1 MNTYLQNS
9 LIIKSFFTL
18 IFFLII
24 FPLYSQDGES
34 IFKLNC
40 AACHT
45 IGKGTLIGPDLANV
59 HLRRN
64 RDWLFK
70 IIRSSQTLINSGD
83 ETAIALFKQFNMV
96 QMPDQTAFTDDDLNA
111 ILTYIEGES
120 PEYIPET
127 ETTVAQADETPVEVG
142 ITGKPVDEATKEDIL
157 NGRLLFSGE
166 TRLENGGPACLTCHN
181 VLNDNLIGGGLLAKD
196 LTEAFTRLNENGI
209 KAMVSNPPFPVMRTA
224 YDNHPVNSDET
235 YLITAFLKFA
245 DQERYYQ
252 HHRDYQA
259 RFLYTGIAGF
269 IVLLIVFTVIWRKR
283 KYASVNQKIFDR
295 QLKSDSYY

>member
-83 ETAIALFKQFNMV
+83 ETAVALFKQFNMV

-127 ETTVAQADETPVEVG
+127 ETTVAQADETPVEVE

-259 RFLYTGIAGF
+259 RFLYTGIVGF

>member
-83 ETAIALFKQFNMV
+83 ETAVALFKQFNMV

-127 ETTVAQADETPVEVG
+127 ETTVAQADETPVEVE

-269 IVLLIVFTVIWRKR
+269 VVLLLAFTAIWRKR

>member
-1 MNTYLQNS
+1 M
-9 LIIKSFFTL
+9 
-18 IFFLII
+18 
-24 FPLYSQDGES
+24 E
-34 IFKLNC
+34 
-40 AACHT
+40 
-45 IGKGTLIGPDLANV
+45 
-59 HLRRN
+59 
-64 RDWLFK
+64 
-70 IIRSSQTLINSGD
+70 
-83 ETAIALFKQFNMV
+83 
-96 QMPDQTAFTDDDLNA
+96 
-111 ILTYIEGES
+111 
-120 PEYIPET
+120 
-127 ETTVAQADETPVEVG
+127 

>member
-18 IFFLII
+18 IFVLII

-127 ETTVAQADETPVEVG
+127 ETTVAQADETPVEVE
-142 ITGKPVDEATKEDIL
+142 ITGKPVDVATKEDIL

>member
-83 ETAIALFKQFNMV
+83 ETAVALFKQFNMV

-127 ETTVAQADETPVEVG
+127 ETTVTQADETPVEVE

>member
-83 ETAIALFKQFNMV
+83 ETAVALFKQFNMV

-127 ETTVAQADETPVEVG
+127 ETTVAQADETPVEVE

>member
-127 ETTVAQADETPVEVG
+127 ETTVAQADETPVEVE

>member
-127 ETTVAQADETPVEVG
+127 ETTVAQADETPVEVE
-142 ITGKPVDEATKEDIL
+142 ITGKPVDVATKEDIL

-259 RFLYTGIAGF
+259 RFLYTGIVGF

>member
-127 ETTVAQADETPVEVG
+127 ETTVAQADETPVEVE

-259 RFLYTGIAGF
+259 RFLYTGIVGF

>member
-45 IGKGTLIGPDLANV
+45 IGKGTLIGTDLANV

-83 ETAIALFKQFNMV
+83 ETAVALFKQFNMV

-127 ETTVAQADETPVEVG
+127 ETTVAQADETPVEVE

>member
-127 ETTVAQADETPVEVG
+127 ETTVAQADETPVEVE

-166 TRLENGGPACLTCHN
+166 TRLENGGPACLICHN

>member
-9 LIIKSFFTL
+9 LLIKSFFTL

-83 ETAIALFKQFNMV
+83 ETAVALFKQFNMV

-127 ETTVAQADETPVEVG
+127 ETTVAQADETPVEVE

-259 RFLYTGIAGF
+259 RFLYTGIVGF

>member
-127 ETTVAQADETPVEVG
+127 ETTVAQADETPVEVE
-142 ITGKPVDEATKEDIL
+142 ITGKPVDVATKEDIL

>member
-83 ETAIALFKQFNMV
+83 ETAVALFKQFNMV

-127 ETTVAQADETPVEVG
+127 ETTVAQADESPVEVE

-269 IVLLIVFTVIWRKR
+269 IVLLIVYTVIWRKR

>member
-127 ETTVAQADETPVEVG
+127 ETTVAQADETPVEVE

-166 TRLENGGPACLTCHN
+166 TRLENGGASCLSCHN
-181 VLNDNLIGGGLLAKD
+181 VLDDHLIGGGLLAKD

>member
-120 PEYIPET
+120 PESIPET
-127 ETTVAQADETPVEVG
+127 ETTVAQADETPVEVE